1 MCMYVY
7 TPRKKKNILNILFIL
22 WGESLILG
30 V

>member
-1 MCMYVY
+1 MYVY
-7 TPRKKKNILNILFIL
+7 TPRKKKNNILNILFIL

>member
-1 MCMYVY
+1 MYVCVH
-7 TPRKKKNILNILFIL
+7 PPKKKNNILNILFIL